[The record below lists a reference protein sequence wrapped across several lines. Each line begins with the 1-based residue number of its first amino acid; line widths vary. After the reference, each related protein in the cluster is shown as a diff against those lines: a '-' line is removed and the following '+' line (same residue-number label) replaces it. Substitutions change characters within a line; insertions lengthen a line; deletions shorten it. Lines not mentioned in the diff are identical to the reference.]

1 MVLDRCCAQFL
12 VHRRAVW
19 RRPRSF
25 YAAALAQLQAHVDD
39 DDAAAAAEAK
49 QHAAAIARWEG
60 RRRRRRQKQE
70 QGHFQAQGRIQEEE
84 EEEEEEPR
92 PVAPPVGSSRK
103 WGLLFEWLWH
113 VIFDQPPLPTGG
125 RGGGE
130 GGGGG
135 GGDGAGL
142 VRLADEVL
150 LAATRAVDLEAA
162 DRVVLDR
169 SACVQ
174 TMRRDWSL
182 RRSAAPEGAGK

>member
-39 DDAAAAAEAK
+39 DDAAA
-49 QHAAAIARWEG
+49 IARWEG

-70 QGHFQAQGRIQEEE
+70 QGHFQAQGRIQE

-113 VIFDQPPLPTGG
+113 VIFDQPPLPTGA

-130 GGGGG
+130 GGGGGGG